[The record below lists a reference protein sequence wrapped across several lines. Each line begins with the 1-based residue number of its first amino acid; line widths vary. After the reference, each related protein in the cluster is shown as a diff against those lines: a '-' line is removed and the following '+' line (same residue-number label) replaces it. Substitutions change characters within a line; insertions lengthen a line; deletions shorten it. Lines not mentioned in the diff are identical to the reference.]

1 MGCGL
6 WFSVLL
12 SAPLSWGSASSSLP
26 IQPTMCLVDGRRG
39 LRLAEVALA
48 AAQTSLHDQATH
60 HAGLNLLKVVRL
72 CSNFGLQ
79 QADVRL
85 IPSLLLRERNGGKD
99 KGVC

>member
-6 WFSVLL
+6 SVLL
-12 SAPLSWGSASSSLP
+12 SAPLSWGSTSSSLP
-26 IQPTMCLVDGRRG
+26 VQATLGLVDGRRG

-60 HAGLNLLKVVRL
+60 HAGLNLLKVVCL
-72 CSNFGLQ
+72 CANFGLQ

-99 KGVC
+99 KSVC